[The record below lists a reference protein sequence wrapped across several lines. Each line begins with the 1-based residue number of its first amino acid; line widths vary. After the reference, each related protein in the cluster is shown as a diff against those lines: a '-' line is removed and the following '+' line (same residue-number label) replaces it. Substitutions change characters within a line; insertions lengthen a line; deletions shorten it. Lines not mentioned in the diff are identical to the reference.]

1 MQRKCS
7 LQQHIYQYWNNIN
20 GKGLPGNKND
30 LTWDGGNVVLKNI
43 KHGIGLNGYKKQQ
56 EIRIEK
62 KCVHLHSLSNIL

>member
-1 MQRKCS
+1 M
-7 LQQHIYQYWNNIN
+7 
-20 GKGLPGNKND
+20 
-30 LTWDGGNVVLKNI
+30 DGGNVVLKNI